1 MVAAGVL
8 GADIEH
14 FPPRFRS
21 NDAADVT
28 IVASP
33 FRWPDPTTIPR
44 RQWVLGRDL
53 LRGTISGVVAGGGS
67 AKSTYIA
74 SQALSLASGRDILGK
89 RVWDGPKRVWLWN
102 LEDPQDELDRM
113 LSAASIHHR
122 IAGADCGDRLFVDS
136 GLEGQGLCTAT
147 ENADGFRVIEPVYE
161 ALAAELRRRQ
171 IDVLTVDPFVSSHQ
185 VSENDNVKIDAI
197 AKRWARLAADCN
209 CAVVLVH
216 HTRKL
221 AGQAVTAEASRGAV
235 ALINAARAVLVFNKM
250 TKEEGERFGITD
262 EAERRLYVNVA
273 NDKANRAPASKAD
286 WYRVV
291 GVPLGNGGIEG
302 GDSVAVVEPW
312 TPPDAF
318 EGIDHTV
325 LRDVQAAVAM
335 GRWRS
340 NVQSPDWVGAEV
352 ARVIGADLES
362 PSDKQRVKEL
372 VKCWVKSDVLREE
385 VDKDDKSNARK
396 FIRVGTPVDFEER
409 RSV

>member
-14 FPPRFRS
+14 FPPRFRGS
-21 NDAADVT
+21 DVLDVT

-122 IAGADCGDRLFVDS
+122 IAGEDCGDRLFVDS

-147 ENADGFRVIEPVYE
+147 ENADGFKIIEPVYE
-161 ALAAELRRRQ
+161 ALAVELKRRQ

-209 CAVVLVH
+209 CAIVLVH

-262 EAERRLYVNVA
+262 DAERRLYVNVA

-318 EGIDHTV
+318 DGIDHTV
-325 LRDVQAAVAM
+325 LRAVQAKVADGQWRASVQSDEWVGIAVA
-335 GRWRS
+335 
-340 NVQSPDWVGAEV
+340 D
-352 ARVIGADLES
+352 VIGADLES
-362 PSDKQRVKEL
+362 PNDKARIKAL
-372 VKCWVKSDVLREE
+372 VKGWIQSDVLRE
-385 VDKDDKSNARK
+385 VDGKDEKRNVRK
-396 FIRVGTPVDFEER
+396 FVRVGTLVDSTSQR
-409 RSV
+409 AA